1 MTVLSGTGSRNI
13 GCVRDLTFGQERKR
27 TATPPTLERVMSTA
41 EPAKANLRKA
51 LESLRREIDRVEFWA
66 DALEGLMQPVPDYQA
81 SDRLSQH
88 LLPPSR
94 TTQQPGAVRN

>member
-1 MTVLSGTGSRNI
+1 
-13 GCVRDLTFGQERKR
+13 
-27 TATPPTLERVMSTA
+27 MSAA

-51 LESLRREIDRVEFWA
+51 FESLRQDIDRVEFWA

-94 TTQQPGAVRN
+94 TTQQRAPFATRLPNSGAASGPTPTQM